1 MITDEQQ
8 DNAALYVLDQ
18 LEEAEV
24 SAFETGLLESAELRE
39 LVSELREAAGDL
51 AFVAPAVQPP
61 IALKARVM
69 GSIKAERRANISL
82 PAESTATRSLGW
94 IPWAIAAL
102 LFIGAGM
109 LAVDRARLQRDLVT
123 ARERDPLAET
133 TLVALAPAAPAPLD
147 AKASVAWESNS
158 QSGVIQI
165 SNLPAAGLGK
175 DYQLWIVDADH
186 ADPLSAGI
194 LHVDAKGVAQVRFK
208 ANVAARRVKAFAVSV
223 EREGGV
229 PKKEGP
235 IILIGTV

>member
-1 MITDEQQ
+1 MINDEQQ

-18 LEEAEV
+18 LKGAEV
-24 SAFETGLLESAELRE
+24 SAFEQAMLESAELRD

-51 AFVAPAVQPP
+51 AFVAPTVRPP
-61 IALKARVM
+61 HSLKAKVM
-69 GSIKAERRANISL
+69 GAIKSERRSNVSL
-82 PAESTATRSLGW
+82 PVESTATRSLGW

-102 LFIGAGM
+102 LFIGAGF
-109 LAVDRARLQRDLVT
+109 LAVDRSRLERDLVA
-123 ARERDPLAET
+123 ARERDPLADT

-158 QSGVIQI
+158 QSGVIRI
-165 SNLPAAGLGK
+165 SNLPAAGSGK

-208 ANVAARRVKAFAVSV
+208 ATAAARRVKAFAVSV

>member
-18 LEEAEV
+18 LEGAEV
-24 SAFETGLLESAELRE
+24 SAFERAMLESAGLRE

-51 AFVAPAVQPP
+51 AFVAPTVPP
-61 IALKARVM
+61 PMALKARVM
-69 GSIKAERRANISL
+69 GSIKSERHANIAV
-82 PAESTATRSLGW
+82 PIESTATRSLGW

-102 LFIGAGM
+102 LFIGAGT

-123 ARERDPLAET
+123 ARERDPLADT

-147 AKASVAWESNS
+147 AKASVAWEANS
-158 QSGVIQI
+158 QSGVIRI
-165 SNLPAAGLGK
+165 SNLPAAGSGK
-175 DYQLWIVDADH
+175 DYQLWIVDADY